1 MSSAA
6 EEINLSEHPQ
16 IAEPAKNVTE
26 VTEQSMRALS
36 ETLFKKMNSM
46 LKVMKNAEYRHMTNN
61 SLPHETIRQI
71 ISILHSFDCAKDPSW
86 LMRALREQ
94 VLIYVRSLSNRYPRM
109 EDDEKVRL
117 ARALTFEAFRR
128 HLQTPLDEAGK
139 RKFALMVTIGELT
152 ENDDTNFFFHGC
164 SMFLPRGSITVEKL
178 MRGYDECVGYHELRS
193 RASHMAQF
201 EMQSF
206 LRLTSMSTDLQI
218 TQIVNPYKTPEPSLV
233 EAERVAAAILASEA
247 EAPAAAEAQA
257 AEVAAAEAVAA
268 EAAVVPEAIAIEP

>member
-6 EEINLSEHPQ
+6 EVVNLSEHPQ
-16 IAEPAKNVTE
+16 IAEPAEDVTE
-26 VTEQSMRALS
+26 VTEQSMRAQIDA
-36 ETLFKKMNSM
+36 LFKKMNSM

-61 SLPHETIRQI
+61 SLPHETSRQI
-71 ISILHSFDCAKDPSW
+71 LSILHSFDCAKDPSW
-86 LMRALREQ
+86 LMRALRDQ
-94 VLIYVRSLSNRYPRM
+94 LLIYVRSLSNRYAKM

-117 ARALTFEAFRR
+117 ARALTYEAFRR
-128 HLQTPLDEAGK
+128 HLETLNAAGK

-152 ENDDTNFFFHGC
+152 ESDDTNFFFHGC

-178 MRGYDECVGYHELRS
+178 RAGYEECVGWHELRS
-193 RASHMAQF
+193 RASRMAQF
-201 EMQSF
+201 EMQGF

-218 TQIVNPYKTPEPSLV
+218 TQIVNQYRALEPAYV
-233 EAERVAAAILASEA
+233 EAERVAAAMLASRA

-268 EAAVVPEAIAIEP
+268 EAAAVPEAMAIEP

>member
-1 MSSAA
+1 MSSTA
-6 EEINLSEHPQ
+6 EVVNLSEHPQ
-16 IAEPAKNVTE
+16 IAEPAEDATE

-46 LKVMKNAEYRHMTNN
+46 LKVMKSAEYRHMTNN

-71 ISILHSFDCAKDPSW
+71 LSILHSFDCAKDPSW
-86 LMRALREQ
+86 LMRALRDQ
-94 VLIYVRSLSNRYPRM
+94 LLIYVHSLSNRYAKM

-128 HLQTPLDEAGK
+128 HLETLGDAGK

-152 ENDDTNFFFHGC
+152 ENDDTNFFSYGC
-164 SMFLPRGSITVEKL
+164 SMFLPQGSITVEKL
-178 MRGYDECVGYHELRS
+178 RAGYEECVGWHELRS
-193 RASHMAQF
+193 RASRMALF

-218 TQIVNPYKTPEPSLV
+218 FQIVDQYRALEPVYV
-233 EAERVAAAILASEA
+233 EAERVAAAMLASRA

-268 EAAVVPEAIAIEP
+268 EAAVVPEAMAIEP

>member
-16 IAEPAKNVTE
+16 IAEPAEDVTE

-71 ISILHSFDCAKDPSW
+71 LSILHSFDCAKDPSW
-86 LMRALREQ
+86 LMRALRDQ

-128 HLQTPLDEAGK
+128 HLLTPLDEAGK

-178 MRGYDECVGYHELRS
+178 RAGYEQCVGWHELRS
-193 RASHMAQF
+193 RASRMALF

-218 TQIVNPYKTPEPSLV
+218 FQAVDQYRAREPAYV
-233 EAERVAAAILASEA
+233 EAERVAAAMLASRA

-268 EAAVVPEAIAIEP
+268 EAAVVPEAMAIEP